1 MKAYTLIT
9 GATGGLGKAFA
20 VECAARGK
28 HLVLTDIAK
37 EKLDTLAACLA
48 RTYGVTIETFAC
60 NLMEQSARLSL
71 FNYLEALEAELEL
84 TVNVAGLDFEGGVE
98 TLSSDK
104 LVRVLRVNTEA
115 ALDITRHVASI
126 QHADKFYIIN
136 VASMAGFYPMPLK
149 ALYSASKR
157 AIIQFS
163 LAVREEIR
171 EKGGNILAL
180 CPAGLRTNAKVIKK
194 IDAQG
199 FMGRLTTIDLGKV
212 VSKTLNKVKKG
223 RPIYVP
229 GVINVMI
236 NTVARLFSET
246 IKARMVYHRWRNANA
261 RIQS

>member
-1 MKAYTLIT
+1 MMKNYILIT

-20 VECAARGK
+20 VAFAEAGQS
-28 HLVLTDIAK
+28 LILTDISEEQLK
-37 EKLDTLAACLA
+37 TLAVCLA
-48 RTYGVTIETFAC
+48 RTYGVEAKVFAC
-60 NLMEQSARLSL
+60 NLMEQTERLAL
-71 FNYLEALEAELEL
+71 FDYLKQLDAEIEI

-126 QHADKFYIIN
+126 DHAGKFYIIN

-180 CPAGLRTNAKVIKK
+180 CPAGLMTNSKVIKK
-194 IDAQG
+194 IEAQG
-199 FMGRLTTIDLGKV
+199 LMGRLTTIDLGKV
-212 VSKTLNKVKKG
+212 VSKTIDKVKKG

-229 GVINVMI
+229 GAINVLI
-236 NTVARLFSET
+236 NSLSRLFSET
-246 IKARMVYHRWRNANA
+246 TKAKLVYRRWKSANA
-261 RIQS
+261 KL